1 MSAEAAVV
9 ERMRLERGFTRAR
22 WLAVA
27 ALAAAP
33 LAGYPLTAALG
44 LALALAAANAAV
56 SSANRRVRT
65 LGGQRALGAGATA
78 IDALV
83 ALAAGLGA
91 LETGATPVL
100 AALAVVMAEAAL
112 RYAAPKAALAAGLL
126 VAGLALVMGVR
137 AGMGWEPFSPTAFGT
152 LAALTLLAGSVV
164 GLAARELYRAGL
176 PAPAPSPEPE
186 PPAQDGADTIPPEA
200 LALLTPRE
208 RQVLGLIAAGYSN
221 PRIAAALVVEP
232 KTVKNHINN
241 IYGKLRLNSRYEAIA
256 RTLRSRQEAE
266 QTTPGDTP

>member
-1 MSAEAAVV
+1 
-9 ERMRLERGFTRAR
+9 
-22 WLAVA
+22 
-27 ALAAAP
+27 
-33 LAGYPLTAALG
+33 
-44 LALALAAANAAV
+44 
-56 SSANRRVRT
+56 
-65 LGGQRALGAGATA
+65 
-78 IDALV
+78 
-83 ALAAGLGA
+83 
-91 LETGATPVL
+91 GATPVL

-112 RYAAPKAALAAGLL
+112 RYAAPKAALAAALL
-126 VAGLALVMGVR
+126 VAGLAAVMGLR
-137 AGMGWEPFSPTAFGT
+137 HALGWEAFSPTALGT
-152 LAALTLLAGSVV
+152 IAALTLLAGSVV

-176 PAPAPSPEPE
+176 TAPAPTTEPE
-186 PPAQDGADTIPPEA
+186 PRASEPLDAIPPEA

-266 QTTPGDTP
+266 QPTPGDST